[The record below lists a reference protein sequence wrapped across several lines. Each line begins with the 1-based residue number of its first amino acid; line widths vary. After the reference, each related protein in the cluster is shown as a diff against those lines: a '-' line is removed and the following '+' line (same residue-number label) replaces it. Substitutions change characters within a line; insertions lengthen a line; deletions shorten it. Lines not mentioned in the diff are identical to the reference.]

1 MSSDLQ
7 KRLADVLSGGNG
19 EAALLMGKRYLSE
32 DTLYWSMGA
41 NYERTDNDH
50 AIERFIEAWQSNVD
64 YELVAD
70 GAFEGKADIMVEHD
84 SSLDV
89 VKVVLYG
96 AGTEDCEP
104 RLYAE
109 LLHNIADWVEKNG
122 ETISRRES
130 VTPDLLQMN
139 SDTRSKNEMPDWLAG
154 EYKVTLTQQTFTP
167 KVVLKPGPTGNTLS
181 AMPGEDLT
189 PEAKVL
195 FDEIVSNFEDWL
207 HGNDLEP
214 WEIVMA
220 ATAAQSYMTG
230 RAGGI
235 IAVE

>member
-1 MSSDLQ
+1 MNSDLQ

-19 EAALLMGKRYLSE
+19 EAAWAMGRRYLSE
-32 DTLYWSMGA
+32 DTLSWSMGA
-41 NYERTDNDH
+41 NYERTDSDQ
-50 AIERFIEAWQSNVD
+50 AIERFIDAWQSNAD
-64 YELVAD
+64 YEIVAD

-84 SSLDV
+84 GDMDV

-109 LLHNIADWVEKNG
+109 LLHNIADWVGKNG
-122 ETISRRES
+122 DTISRRES
-130 VTPDLLQMN
+130 VTPELLPKLDDN
-139 SDTRSKNEMPDWLAG
+139 PFKNEMPGWLAS
-154 EYKVTLTQQTFTP
+154 EYKVTLTQQTFP
-167 KVVLKPGPTGNTLS
+167 RKVVLKPGPTGNTLS

-207 HGNDLEP
+207 HGNEIEP
-214 WEIVMA
+214 WEVVMA

>member
-1 MSSDLQ
+1 M
-7 KRLADVLSGGNG
+7 
-19 EAALLMGKRYLSE
+19 
-32 DTLYWSMGA
+32 T
-41 NYERTDNDH
+41 
-50 AIERFIEAWQSNVD
+50 
-64 YELVAD
+64 
-70 GAFEGKADIMVEHD
+70 
-84 SSLDV
+84 
-89 VKVVLYG
+89 
-96 AGTEDCEP
+96 
-104 RLYAE
+104 
-109 LLHNIADWVEKNG
+109 
-122 ETISRRES
+122 
-130 VTPDLLQMN
+130 
-139 SDTRSKNEMPDWLAG
+139 
-154 EYKVTLTQQTFTP
+154 EYKVTLTQQAFTP

-220 ATAAQSYMTG
+220 ATAAQSYMIG